1 MRAMRL
7 YLAKVSF
14 SQYRVVF
21 VYDAKLYA
29 GGTAV
34 KGCGVNTA
42 NGMSRRMRAAGK
54 KACLRC
60 TVAGLNNLAR
70 GATGL

>member
-1 MRAMRL
+1 MRATRL
-7 YLAKVSF
+7 YLAEVSF

-29 GGTAV
+29 GGAAV